1 MPECENAQPI
11 DSKKELID
19 SLAAGA
25 RQPEKRF
32 IGAELEKLVVLRET
46 GQVAPYS
53 LVEALLRRLERADN
67 WQGIYEN
74 DHLIALKGKSS
85 SITLEPG
92 GQFELSGALCS
103 DIHCC
108 HGDLMHHLKQVSSEA
123 AELGLAFLGL
133 GFHPYATLDDIEWLP
148 KDRYRIMGPYMQ
160 RLGGQGREM
169 MTLSAGV
176 QINLDFTDVDDC
188 LTKLRFGMLLSP
200 LLYALFANSPIS
212 HGQPSGYLSTRGHI
226 WSTTDADRSGLIMP
240 LFEAGA
246 SLETYVDYA
255 LAVPM
260 YFIVRDGRY
269 IDLTQSRFSFARFW
283 QEGFASYRA
292 TLADWSLHLS
302 TLFPEIRL
310 RPQLEIRSID
320 SLPSN
325 MSLAAAALLKGL
337 FYDTAAQHEA
347 MTLFDVAALPLSY
360 AQAPQL
366 GLKTRHGR
374 YSLQEIAIE
383 LVTLAREGLRRQK
396 ARNNCGLDETIYLD
410 AVEEIATTGVTLAER
425 LLRDWHGTP
434 EEKLAAL
441 LRHCALN

>member
-1 MPECENAQPI
+1 MSDRENDQPI

-25 RQPEKRF
+25 RPPEKRF
-32 IGAELEKLVVLRET
+32 IGAELEKLVVMRET
-46 GQVAPYS
+46 GRVAPYA
-53 LVEALLRRLERADN
+53 LVETLLHRLERADN
-67 WQGIYEN
+67 WQSVYEN
-74 DHLIALKGKSS
+74 DHLVALKGKSS

-108 HGDLMHHLKQVSSEA
+108 HGDLVHHLKQVSSEA

-133 GFHPYATLDDIEWLP
+133 GIHPYSTLDDIEWLP
-148 KDRYRIMGPYMQ
+148 KDRYKIMGPYMQ

-176 QINLDFTDVDDC
+176 QINLDFTDTDDC
-188 LTKLRFGMLLSP
+188 LAKLRFGMFLAP
-200 LLYALFANSPIS
+200 LLYALFANSPIM
-212 HGQPSGYLSTRGHI
+212 HGQPSGYLSTRGHF
-226 WSTTDADRSGLIMP
+226 WSTTDPDRTGLIMP
-240 LFEAGA
+240 LFEDGA

-255 LAVPM
+255 LNVPM

-269 IDLTQSRFSFARFW
+269 LDLTGSRFSFARFW
-283 QEGFASYRA
+283 QDGFETHRA
-292 TLADWSLHLS
+292 TLDDWALHLS

-320 SLPSN
+320 ALPSN

-337 FYDTAAQHEA
+337 FYDADAQREA
-347 MTLFDVAALPLSY
+347 MKLFDVAALPLSY
-360 AQAPQL
+360 TQAPQL

-374 YSLQEIAIE
+374 YSLQEIAVE
-383 LVTLAREGLRRQK
+383 LVTLARAGLRRQK

-410 AVEEIATTGVTLAER
+410 AVEEIATSGVTLAER
-425 LLRDWHGTP
+425 LLQDWHGTAG
-434 EEKLAAL
+434 EKLAAL
-441 LRHCALN
+441 LRHCALS